1 MIHITRSISLDENEI
16 EEKFIRSSGPGGQ
29 NVNRVE
35 TAVQLRFDAAGSPSL
50 PDEVKKRLKRVAGK
64 RLSREGVLVI
74 DARRYRTQEQNRRDA
89 LERLRKIIAKA
100 AEKPKARK
108 PTKPTRASRERRMEA
123 KERRSRTKRLRR
135 PVSGSDD

>member
-1 MIHITRSISLDENEI
+1 MIHITRNISLDENEI

-89 LERLRKIIAKA
+89 LERLRKLIARA

-123 KERRSRTKRLRR
+123 KEKRSRTKRLRR